1 MKTARIVIIFGIFVW
16 LTVMFGSLYMF
27 YVYVYIYENYQNKE
41 LISTPDLMGLSDVD
55 ISGVDISGAI
65 PIDLSRANLSDGTTD
80 LKYEPEEAVVLDDTV
95 RYNSDNF
102 DLTYHDLNKYA
113 GLYETN
119 LKNVQVRDPSSKR
132 LITLPYAPAQELPV
146 YYDISK
152 RVYGPFRPTYADSV
166 LLSHYR

>member
-1 MKTARIVIIFGIFVW
+1 MKTAQIVITTTVGVIGIILIAV
-16 LTVMFGSLYMF
+16 LVVYSLGAVQEQMEDQGSG
-27 YVYVYIYENYQNKE
+27 Q
-41 LISTPDLMGLSDVD
+41 TPVVSLDETAV
-55 ISGVDISGAI
+55 
-65 PIDLSRANLSDGTTD
+65 DLSGGTTD

-132 LITLPYAPAQELPV
+132 LVTLPYAPAQDLPV

>member
-1 MKTARIVIIFGIFVW
+1 MKTARIVITVGVIGIILIAV
-16 LTVMFGSLYMF
+16 LVVYSLGAVQEQMEDKGSG
-27 YVYVYIYENYQNKE
+27 Q
-41 LISTPDLMGLSDVD
+41 TPVVSLDQTAVD
-55 ISGVDISGAI
+55 
-65 PIDLSRANLSDGTTD
+65 LSDGTTD

-119 LKNVQVRDPSSKR
+119 LKNVQVRDPSSKS